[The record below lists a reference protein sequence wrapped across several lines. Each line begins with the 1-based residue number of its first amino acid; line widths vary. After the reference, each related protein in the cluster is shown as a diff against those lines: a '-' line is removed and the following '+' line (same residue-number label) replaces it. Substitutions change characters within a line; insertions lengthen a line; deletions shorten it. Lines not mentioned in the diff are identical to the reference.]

1 MKSDRA
7 EFYDSL
13 LSDLPDYISLV
24 FFFRADEADEKT
36 FSASTRLPSGRI
48 SALVRRNGL
57 IVEFKKESEQKLYSW
72 IKRHFAHDGAQITDA
87 GIEQLVAMCGSEM
100 YVLAGET
107 EKLIC
112 SYNGTPIT
120 EDDVKR
126 VCCANSAYRI
136 FDMSAAV
143 ASGDYTRA
151 GGILEYLIF
160 EKTPPEL
167 ILATLGRCFSDMLFV
182 GDALGRG
189 EDFRSVAASLKMQ
202 EWQVRRTASNASRA
216 GSGFARYAISE
227 CVRTDRRLKS
237 VSCSAYPAIRL
248 LLAKLSM
255 YGKDKRLLLD
265 YPVVV
270 EGKYD
275 KIKLSGVVASP
286 IVAVNG
292 FSVFNNSQM
301 RLLLR
306 RLAAS
311 GRIIVLTDSDGAGR
325 LIRSRIR
332 DFLPVESI
340 IDLHIPRIKGKES
353 RKGAPSKENLLGV
366 EGMDDRLLYDL
377 LLPYSDGG
385 GKARREFVIDRTRF
399 YEDGFLGAVNSA
411 AARDALAAELGLPEG
426 LTSGAL
432 LQAISAAVSE
442 DEYISARDRV
452 KKGLEST

>member
-1 MKSDRA
+1 MSIDALKKRIKEKRIGGPYIFFGDEEYLKDHYLGRLRAVIDESPLPEFNRFVFDEKKASFSDLRDAVETLPSMAEFKLIELHSPDFSKMKSDRA

-72 IKRHFAHDGAQITDA
+72 IKRHFSHDGAQITDA

-255 YGKDKRLLLD
+255 YGKR
-265 YPVVV
+265 
-270 EGKYD
+270 
-275 KIKLSGVVASP
+275 
-286 IVAVNG
+286 
-292 FSVFNNSQM
+292 
-301 RLLLR
+301 
-306 RLAAS
+306 
-311 GRIIVLTDSDGAGR
+311 
-325 LIRSRIR
+325 
-332 DFLPVESI
+332 
-340 IDLHIPRIKGKES
+340 
-353 RKGAPSKENLLGV
+353 
-366 EGMDDRLLYDL
+366 
-377 LLPYSDGG
+377 
-385 GKARREFVIDRTRF
+385 
-399 YEDGFLGAVNSA
+399 
-411 AARDALAAELGLPEG
+411 
-426 LTSGAL
+426 
-432 LQAISAAVSE
+432 
-442 DEYISARDRV
+442 
-452 KKGLEST
+452 